1 MRSNKVFLNFH
12 MVIAVFIY
20 AIVTTVI
27 CLYIIQGIDVGI
39 ILSKTETDGLMIK
52 IIFVSL
58 IFLLDISIF
67 LFVFPKWCVVVEF
80 TQNGLYLLKIFEKKA
95 FIPYSDIRQV
105 AIITYNHMGIHPKF
119 IAISKRKLSKHEKT
133 HANLIND
140 RNIIVLRYRKKV
152 LNLIEKNRLFITE

>member
-12 MVIAVFIY
+12 MAIAVFIY

-27 CLYIIQGIDVGI
+27 CIYIILGIDTGI
-39 ILSKTETDGLMIK
+39 ILSETETDGWMIK
-52 IIFVSL
+52 IIFGSL
-58 IFLLDISIF
+58 IFLLNISIF
-67 LFVFPKWCVVVEF
+67 LFVIPKWCVVVEF
-80 TQNGLYLLKIFEKKA
+80 TQNGLYLLKLFEKKT

-105 AIITYNHMGIHPKF
+105 TIVTYNHMGIYPKF

-140 RNIIVLRYRKKV
+140 RSIIVLRYRKKV
-152 LNLIEKNRLFITE
+152 LNLIEKNRLYLTD